1 MSVLDR
7 LTGAGEPPR
16 RKGVRVRFAPAP
28 TGYLHVGNARTA
40 LYDWLFARHH
50 GGVFVLR
57 IEDTDKDRSTDES
70 LEGIQEVLRWLG
82 IDWDEGPTVGGPFEP
97 YRQSERLDMFR
108 QAVDDLAAAG
118 SAYRC
123 YCTPEELAQRRKDAL
138 ARGEPPGYDGRCR
151 NLTDEQREAYE
162 AEGRPFAWRFHTG
175 DQDVV
180 VADLI
185 RGEARFPASDIRD
198 FVMLRSDG
206 TPTYLLAAAVDDW
219 KMEIT
224 HVLRGE
230 DLFSSTPRQMLLLQA
245 LGVEVLPEYAHLP
258 LLLGPDRQPLSKRH
272 GSVSV
277 EWFRDHGYLP
287 EAMVNYLALL
297 GWSYDDH
304 TTFFSVDD
312 LVKDFDLNRVSR
324 NPAAFDPEK
333 LEWMNGHYIR
343 EADPERFAAEL
354 GETLARR
361 EMKADAEAVR
371 QAASLVQERSRTLEE
386 AAELLR
392 FLFQDVEPD
401 EQAAKALQ
409 GQGEYLAAVADRL
422 AGLKEW
428 KAEEIEEALRAI
440 REERELS
447 SRKAFQPIRAA
458 VTGRTV
464 TPPLFESMALL
475 GKDRTLGRLRAAAS

>member
-1 MSVLDR
+1 VTVLDR
-7 LTGAGEPPR
+7 LTGGEEPNR
-16 RKGVRVRFAPAP
+16 RRGVRVRFAPAP

-57 IEDTDKDRSTDES
+57 IEDTDRDRSTDES
-70 LEGIQEVLRWLG
+70 VEGIQEVLRWLG
-82 IDWDEGPTVGGPFEP
+82 VDWDEGPTVGGPFEP
-97 YRQSERLDMFR
+97 YRQSERLGLYR
-108 QAVDDLAAAG
+108 QAVDDLAATR

-138 ARGEPPGYDGRCR
+138 ARGKPPGYDGRCR
-151 NLTDEQREAYE
+151 SLTDEQRQAFE

-185 RGEARFPASDIRD
+185 RGEARFPASDIKD

-219 KMEIT
+219 KMKIT

-245 LGVEVLPEYAHLP
+245 LGVEELPEYAHLP

-304 TTFFSVDD
+304 TTFFSVED
-312 LVKDFDLNRVSR
+312 LVKHFDLNRVSR

-343 EADPERFAAEL
+343 EADPEAFAAEL

-401 EQAAKALQ
+401 EKAAKALQ

-428 KAEEIEEALRAI
+428 KAGEIEEALRAI

-464 TPPLFESMALL
+464 TPPLFESIALL
-475 GKDRTLGRLRAAAS
+475 GKDRTLSRLRAAAS

>member
-1 MSVLDR
+1 VSVLDR
-7 LTGAGEPPR
+7 LAGAVESTG

-50 GGVFVLR
+50 GGVLVLR
-57 IEDTDKDRSTDES
+57 IEDTDQDRSTDES
-70 LEGIQEVLRWLG
+70 VEGIQEVLRWLG

-97 YRQSERLDMFR
+97 YRQSERLDLYR

-123 YCTPEELAQRRKDAL
+123 YCTPEELEQRRKDAR
-138 ARGEPPGYDGRCR
+138 ARGQPPGYDGRCR
-151 NLTDEQREAYE
+151 NLTEEQREAYE
-162 AEGRPFAWRFHTG
+162 AEGRAFAWRFHTG

-245 LGVEVLPEYAHLP
+245 
-258 LLLGPDRQPLSKRH
+258 

-304 TTFFSVDD
+304 TTFFSVED
-312 LVKDFDLNRVSR
+312 LVKHFDLNRVSR

-354 GETLARR
+354 GEALARR

-401 EQAAKALQ
+401 EKAAKALQ
-409 GQGEYLAAVADRL
+409 GQEEYLAAVADRL

-428 KAEEIEEALRAI
+428 KAGEIEEALRAI

-475 GKDRTLGRLRAAAS
+475 GRDRTLGRLRAAAS